1 MPAML
6 SRIHAPSCHVPLLF
20 CTGQAVMDSVRWPR
34 CTVSASGSPPLVCSS
49 ACTCSVEEMCR
60 PLTAVMMSPSRRP
73 HWRAGQSLFSVRP
86 TTNTPS
92 AKSLMPTAF
101 PKGITVFSSAGE
113 AKACCQHRESANTT
127 ASSHP
132 ALRRIVEVLRVSYKL
147 LTPRFLL
154 FCRRDSFTLRR
165 GCPTHEMKKQV
176 ELENGAV
183 ERNLRAGKIFLTAT
197 GIDRLWTGGYNLTCM
212 RVRKFALEGG
222 AGCGRSVL

>member
-1 MPAML
+1 
-6 SRIHAPSCHVPLLF
+6 
-20 CTGQAVMDSVRWPR
+20 
-34 CTVSASGSPPLVCSS
+34 
-49 ACTCSVEEMCR
+49 MCR

-183 ERNLRAGKIFLTAT
+183 ERNLRVGKFCVKKRLPSGRRWGLLPILGFDVAPPWNAEPNAVMRFVACQELPSPNGGPTVCF
-197 GIDRLWTGGYNLTCM
+197 GVLIDSFFNG
-212 RVRKFALEGG
+212 
-222 AGCGRSVL
+222 